1 MPISL
6 FNPNQNNNAMSWLK
20 EGLYAQLSI
29 FHYEIPSTHQNA
41 SNDGFGSCRMTAN
54 WRPLFVSTGQL
65 NGDTP
70 GTVTVEEAYVRV
82 ANSAANLEDNGTHWE
97 WTFTVPSLF
106 QFSVPTIS
114 MSGETLSGRNVATKE
129 LLLKGTS
136 QGSPSLAGTEF
147 HQQASFV
154 PPTQNQ
160 ELTVD
165 VNNSTND
172 EFDIVD
178 SFMDISF
185 VNGVPIPTGFV
196 ASHVAGN
203 IFTTDPTS
211 NVEDVGFRKI
221 HYKFGLKHNKW
232 TQMEINNG
240 GVDAS
245 EMVVSWTR
253 NFDRKIAPP
262 AELSGLNGGAS
273 FPSNNDELVKPFN
286 TLVDE
291 NGDDT
296 GVPNQA
302 LNVNTNEYHPFRV
315 SPSFAKIPG
324 GAQIGGNG
332 GLFSRVDLEFK
343 RLVNGNEFQF
353 STLHGRDQLSFVDEK
368 ITIFNENTPSQV
380 THVEIVGD
388 QVFRS
393 FLHER
398 YFNALHNHHYSG
410 NGEEFESGENL
421 DFRCVCKVF
430 DIIGNLIDSIEVDFT
445 VSPFPVCDILPA
457 SGTTDANGFVQNQ
470 GNYFCGITNSKNV
483 VIGQYFKPR
492 ISENNFTIQGKN
504 NTFCNVTRIP
514 LGSGDNDTTVET
526 ISLNEGEI
534 FDLTT
539 TPQII
544 KFYKELGKP
553 DEAFAGDNADYSVD
567 VEYMAAQTRI
577 TVKNTSA
584 DKIIKFSPNNQK
596 IFCDFPVQSIG
607 GVNQT
612 ISDVFQENGKLN
624 FTLDNSNGSFVNT
637 TYTGGKPSAQISAQW
652 GRFEFNITVDETVIN
667 SVGQG
672 GSQSTGGNNK
682 DTTTQIQGDTYEIDY
697 VPFLNESLYIS
708 QIDLKCDYIWFQN
721 NLTSPTIS
729 SLAIENDL
737 SLRGITLLNS
747 IDNSFANTGTLWDDA
762 DLLHDTSVNPN
773 SFFNLLNQQ
782 EKDSGLYS
790 GAVMNAN
797 PSSNMSDYTPP
808 TIELSAA
815 TSDGEWGLSG
825 NKIILNYNSDTSA
838 TDSNLP
844 SNSECYFCYI
854 IKFDYKDENDNN
866 RSVQFLYNTPT
877 NNDVFQNDN
886 EVNVANNTP
895 DRKDIRELRNEFSN
909 NSSTRFKIVDINYQG
924 LPHGMDATKNISHD
938 IFLYLEERIDTCL
951 SPVVDKY
958 INSLGSNPQSPDG
971 FDISAIDSKY
981 TFSPSSITFSDSST
995 WGIKAINQRQ
1005 ISNLAAEISAYNIST
1020 TEQSS
1025 SSSEDINAPQ
1035 IATFNTTFQL
1045 NDTNAKAPF
1054 AQSKKITRVKEE
1066 AFHVGLNPSGQQVAT
1081 NFPTVVTDTD
1091 FSTDEQTINRV
1102 IDLDVSGFRIDNDVH
1117 YSPKVFFMTKTNFGG
1132 SVDYETSEGSA
1143 VVTENPTGAG
1153 KSYLSELLPPLDMGT
1168 ANEHILFG
1176 NPRGEV
1182 NAEDIDLSFQK
1193 PTVEIPF
1200 NYKAQEFMNSP
1211 HGTLKGK
1218 SNLINN
1224 KYFAI
1229 SKENMKIERFLVQ
1242 NGKQYI
1248 PTNESDLSG
1257 VIYNAKIHSIS
1268 NQPSNVAS
1276 ISNFTIEDTFTNAIN
1291 VDGNIIEANVAG
1303 DIVEADSD
1311 ATVVPDDGISPD
1323 DFKIGEQWSYRY
1335 KITSSFIYSPG
1346 DEGVDIEFGGDVQEF
1361 EFTPEFLPLIFEKVD
1376 LGTFY
1381 VDRYS
1386 QELKWTYTNSNNIIL
1401 MHERNASMSF
1411 ELFYKIVDDEQ
1422 YYSRPELDRVKS
1434 NNKLKFPTQ
1443 ADAVDD
1449 SIFEGDGGA
1458 IEKWVN
1464 FDSVPLKLN
1473 ETPEV
1478 GDESIYFHIVKY
1490 DRIPYN
1496 HKVQIAVLLKMSDE
1510 NLNDDID
1517 FERFSQRLAS
1527 VALGDENTSDE
1538 TQALEA
1544 TDDLETSILLSDEDK
1559 LPFDDNL
1566 GIRKSLDYVLNNLDL
1581 VPISV
1586 TRRKASVR
1594 GSGKPYSSST

>member
-6 FNPNQNNNAMSWLK
+6 FNPNLNNNVTSFAK
-20 EGLYAQLSI
+20 EGLYAKLNI

-41 SNDGFGSCRMTAN
+41 SNNGFGSCRMTAN
-54 WRPLFVSTGQL
+54 WRPLFVSTG
-65 NGDTP
+65 NFAGDTP
-70 GTVTVEEAYVRV
+70 GTVTVEEVYVRI
-82 ANSAANLEDNGTHWE
+82 ASSAANLEDDGTHWE

-106 QFSVPTIS
+106 QFSLPTVS
-114 MSGETLSGRNVATKE
+114 MSGETISGRNVATKE

-136 QGSPSLAGTEF
+136 QGSHSLAGPDVF
-147 HQQASFV
+147 QQASFV
-154 PPTQNQ
+154 APTQNQ

-165 VNNSTND
+165 VNSSVND

-178 SFMDISF
+178 SFMEVSF
-185 VNGVPIPTGFV
+185 VNGVPVPTGFV

-232 TQMEINNG
+232 TQMEIANG

-245 EMVVSWTR
+245 QMVVSWTR
-253 NFDRKIAPP
+253 NFDREIAPP

-296 GVPNQA
+296 GVPSQA
-302 LNVNTNEYHPFRV
+302 LNVNTNEYHPFRI

-324 GAQIGGNG
+324 GLQIGGNG

-353 STLHGRDQLSFVDEK
+353 DAIHGRDQLSFVNEK

-380 THVEIVGD
+380 NHVEIVGD

-398 YFNALHNHHYSG
+398 YFNALHFHHYSGG

-430 DIIGNLIDSIEVDFT
+430 DIIGNLIDEIEEDFSF
-445 VSPFPVCDILPA
+445 SPFPSINVLPA
-457 SGTTDANGFVQNQ
+457 SGNKDANGFVQTQN
-470 GNYFCGITNSKNV
+470 NYFCGITNNKNV
-483 VIGQYFKPR
+483 VIGQYFKPT
-492 ISENNFTIQGKN
+492 INENDFTIQGKN

-534 FDLTT
+534 SNLTT

-567 VEYMAAQTRI
+567 VEYTAASTRV
-577 TVKNTSA
+577 TVKSTSA

-637 TYTGGKPSAQISAQW
+637 TYTGGKPNAQTSAQW

-672 GSQSTGGNNK
+672 GSQSTGGNDENS
-682 DTTTQIQGDTYEIDY
+682 TTQIQGDTYEIDY
-697 VPFLNESLYIS
+697 IPFLNESLYIS

-721 NLTSPTIS
+721 NLLSPIIS

-737 SLRGITLLNS
+737 SQRGITLLNS
-747 IDNSFANTGTLWDDA
+747 IDNTFNNTGTLWDDA
-762 DLLHDTSVNPN
+762 DLIHDTSVSPN
-773 SFFNLLNQQ
+773 SFFSLLSQQ
-782 EKDSGLYS
+782 EKDSGLYN
-790 GAVMNAN
+790 GAVMNSN

-808 TIELSAA
+808 AIELSAA

-825 NKIILNYNSDTSA
+825 NKIILNYNSDTST

-854 IKFDYKDENDNN
+854 IKFDYKDEDDND

-895 DRKDIRELRNEFSN
+895 DRKDLRELRNEFSN

-924 LPHGMDATKNISHD
+924 LPHGMDATKNVSHD

-951 SPVVDKY
+951 SPVIDKY
-958 INSLGSNPQSPDG
+958 ITSLGSNPQSPDG

-981 TFSPSSITFSDSST
+981 TFSPSSITFGDNST
-995 WGIKAINQRQ
+995 WAIKAINQRQ
-1005 ISNLAAEISAYNIST
+1005 RQNLADEISNYNIST
-1020 TEQSS
+1020 TALSA
-1025 SSSEDINAPQ
+1025 SSSEVADAPQ
-1035 IATFNTTFQL
+1035 IATFEVTFQL
-1045 NDTNAKAPF
+1045 DDTSAKAPF
-1054 AQSKKITRVKEE
+1054 AQSEKITRVKEE
-1066 AFHVGLNPSGQQVAT
+1066 VRHTGFSAVTTGQPQPIEI
-1081 NFPTVVTDTD
+1081 FLPTVVTDTD

-1102 IDLDVSGFRIDNDVH
+1102 IDLDVAGFRIDHDVH
-1117 YSPKVFFMTKTNFGG
+1117 YNPKVFFMTKTNFGG

-1143 VVTENPTGAG
+1143 VVNQNPTGG
-1153 KSYLSELLPPLDMGT
+1153 GISYLSELLPPLDMGT
-1168 ANEHILFG
+1168 ANEHILFT

-1200 NYKAQEFMNSP
+1200 NYKADEFMHSN
-1211 HGTLKGK
+1211 LKGK

-1224 KYFAI
+1224 KYFTI
-1229 SKENMKIERFLVQ
+1229 SRENMKIERFLVQ

-1257 VIYNAKIHSIS
+1257 VIYDDKIHNIN
-1268 NQPSNVAS
+1268 NQPINGAS
-1276 ISNFTIEDTFTNAIN
+1276 ISNFTIEDEFTNAAH
-1291 VDGNIIEANVAG
+1291 VGG
-1303 DIVEADSD
+1303 DILQADSD
-1311 ATVVPDDGISPD
+1311 ATVVPDDGVNPD

-1335 KITSSFIYSPG
+1335 KITSRFIYSPG
-1346 DEGVDIEFGGDVQEF
+1346 DEKDNNGNSVEIQTGGDVQQF
-1361 EFTPEFLPLIFEKVD
+1361 DFSPEFLPLIFEKVD

-1401 MHERNASMSF
+1401 MHGRDASMSF

-1422 YYSRPELDRVKS
+1422 YYSRPELDRVKN

-1464 FDSVPLKLN
+1464 FDSVSLKLN

-1510 NLNDDID
+1510 NLDDDID
-1517 FERFSQRLAS
+1517 FQRFSQRLAS